1 MALDLNL
8 TKRGTK
14 CELKLVGKLDAQ
26 TAPGA
31 QGAMLQ
37 LVGKFETVILDF
49 TDLTYVSS
57 AGLRVLKTLRMESQ
71 QKNVTLLLKGVGKP
85 IMEVFEMTGFAV
97 LFKYI

>member
-1 MALDLNL
+1 MTLDMTLIN
-8 TKRGTK
+8 RGTE
-14 CELKLVGKLDAQ
+14 CELKLSGKLDAK

-31 QGAMLQ
+31 EGAMLQ
-37 LVGKFETVILDF
+37 LVGKFETIILDL

-57 AGLRVLKTLRMESQ
+57 AGLRALKTLRLETR
-71 QKNVTLLLKGVGKP
+71 QKNVELLLKGVGKP